1 MIDAQTDVVAFES
14 LCALIEH
21 ALVHD
26 TEAAWNDVLAADVP
40 ALASLDPV
48 SLEQLSARTTQL
60 VARIAARR
68 TEILA
73 ELDAVG
79 DERRHLVVR
88 SRGLSRYQ
96 TAEALKPIENLLR
109 MMWAG

>member
-1 MIDAQTDVVAFES
+1 MIEAQTDVVAFES
-14 LCALIEH
+14 WCTLIER
-21 ALVHD
+21 ALVDD
-26 TEAAWNDVLAADVP
+26 TELAWNDVLTAVVP
-40 ALASLDPV
+40 ALATLDPASV
-48 SLEQLSARTTQL
+48 EQLSARTMQL

-73 ELDAVG
+73 ELDAIG
-79 DERRHLVVR
+79 DERRQLVVR
-88 SRGLSRYQ
+88 SRGLSSYQ